1 MSRHRLRWA
10 KLLMAFCIVLTFQAS
25 AEPDCLLP
33 EGIHLGPLVQLRKLD
48 GFFLGRDVC
57 LYDPSSV
64 SPERVPAFRGS
75 RANKDSPVM
84 FYVNGANGSPLVTSV
99 NIAALVERS
108 QIAVI
113 GIFYYTSRLD
123 AGDFLPRIPA
133 GPAVRT
139 LKGVIDTSL
148 ARGEPL
154 HIRADSAGT
163 AVVSEAISHVTDD
176 LKRYSRQPGDLA
188 QPLDLL
194 RVETDGALVKS
205 FPDGPRYIHYVNRR
219 DLIPKLG
226 IERPNAHPGSRAVM
240 ALFSERELPSLA
252 EIEQQRV
259 AITSTVQQKNI
270 FPIRPWLL
278 GEEPLHPL
286 SDDEINQQ
294 LTVISNTA
302 QQGTSPEQKQMLSEQ
317 AVLSFLKSE
326 GLDDRT
332 PIDTQ
337 KYLHIT
343 LLSLLKFGLPAFTA
357 VTNPQKFLA
366 DTAIKTLGFLSQAY
380 RSVHRSLVYDARRR
394 PFDEIYAIE
403 LDSSPEV
410 RWVDLDGLH
419 APREGL

>member
-1 MSRHRLRWA
+1 MSRHWLRWVR
-10 KLLMAFCIVLTFQAS
+10 LLMAFCILLTFQAS
-25 AEPDCLLP
+25 AKPDCLLP

-75 RANKDSPVM
+75 RANKDSPAM
-84 FYVNGANGSPLVTSV
+84 FYVNGANGSPLVTAV

-113 GIFYYTSRLD
+113 GIFYYTNLLD
-123 AGDFLPRIPA
+123 AADFQPGIPS

-139 LKGVIDTSL
+139 LKGIIDTSL

-163 AVVSEAISHVTDD
+163 AVVSEAIGHVAND
-176 LKRYSRQPGDLA
+176 LKRYSRQPGDWG
-188 QPLDLL
+188 QSLDLL

-226 IERPNAHPGSRAVM
+226 VARPDAHPGSRAVM
-240 ALFSERELPSLA
+240 ALFSERELPSPA
-252 EIEQQRV
+252 EIEQQRI
-259 AITSTVQQKNI
+259 AISSTVQEKAISSAQT
-270 FPIRPWLL
+270 
-278 GEEPLHPL
+278 ESHSL
-286 SDDEINQQ
+286 SDEEIGQR
-294 LTVISNTA
+294 LIAISNTV
-302 QQGTSPEQKQMLSEQ
+302 QQGTSPEQKQILSEQ
-317 AVLSFLKSE
+317 ALLTLLKSE

-337 KYLHIT
+337 KYLHIA
-343 LLSLLKFGLPAFTA
+343 LLSLLKFGFPAFTA
-357 VTNPQKFLA
+357 VTNPPKFLT
-366 DTAIKTLGFLSQAY
+366 DTAIKTLGFLSKAY

-394 PFDEIYAIE
+394 PFDEIYTID
-403 LDSSPEV
+403 LGNSPDV
-410 RWVDLDGLH
+410 RWVDLDRLST
-419 APREGL
+419 PTEGL